1 MINEDKSKKLSFGQK
16 LFRSRKA
23 YFMLIPIMVCLGL
36 FSYYPP
42 IQGIINSFY
51 QYDIGGAH
59 KFIGFGNFKELFS
72 DTVFLQ
78 SIGTMFLLTIIRLFI
93 NMIVP
98 FIVAELLLGVKNEKV
113 SYAYRILFVLPVIA
127 PGIVITFVWRY
138 IYEPVDGA
146 LVQIVKALGLT
157 GLFATERVDPN
168 IIDWLG
174 RSDLVIPSI
183 IFMGFPWV
191 GGTSVLIY
199 LSGLLSVNASV
210 RESARLD
217 GCGVFRKIW
226 VIDLP
231 AIMGQV
237 KYFLVTNIVALLQD
251 YNAQLLLTQGGPG
264 YKTMVPA
271 WWMYTQAFTYGRMGY
286 ACAIGTVMFVLIFL
300 ISIVIRK
307 FIRSEVE

>member
-1 MINEDKSKKLSFGQK
+1 MNEIKSKKTGLGYK
-16 LFRSRKA
+16 LYRSRKA
-23 YFMLIPIMVCLGL
+23 YVMLIPIIVCLGL

-51 QYDIGGAH
+51 QYDIGGVH
-59 KFIGFGNFKELFS
+59 KFVGFDNFAELFQDS
-72 DTVFLQ
+72 VFLD
-78 SIGTMFLLTIIRLFI
+78 SIGTMFLLTFVRLII
-93 NMIVP
+93 NMLVP
-98 FIVAELLLGVKNEKV
+98 FIVAELLLGVKSEKL
-113 SYAYRILFVLPVIA
+113 SYAYRVLFVLPVIA

-146 LVQIVKALGLT
+146 LVQIIKALGMT
-157 GLFATERVDPN
+157 GLFSTEGVDPN

-174 RSDLVIPSI
+174 RSDLVLSSI

-199 LSGLLSVNASV
+199 LSGLLSVNSSV

-217 GCGVFRKIW
+217 GCGVLRKIW

-231 AIMGQV
+231 AIMGQI

-286 ACAIGTVMFVLIFL
+286 ACAIGTVMFALIFL
-300 ISIVIRK
+300 ISI
-307 FIRSEVE
+307 FIRRFLKSEVE